1 MSFKRH
7 VPPEPSSD
15 QTLNPFKATRIVVV
29 AIKKKVFARLAKAKT
44 RHADVL
50 GFGSVH
56 EEIECVQNDSL
67 YAFYS
72 KLPAVHSF
80 VHRQ

>member
-1 MSFKRH
+1 MCH
-7 VPPEPSSD
+7 PEPSSD
-15 QTLNPFKATRIVVV
+15 QTLNSFKVTRIVVV
-29 AIKKKVFARLAKAKT
+29 AIKKKVFARLAKAKI